1 MYSEKKADEWLGRE
15 KAIMDDVEG
24 WVIDKKNY
32 STRWTVPT
40 PGKWYTKSFA
50 GEALARVVNRYM
62 EYWLLL

>member
-40 PGKWYTKSFA
+40 PGK
-50 GEALARVVNRYM
+50 
-62 EYWLLL
+62 